1 MKSSIIKTGDSA
13 AMLRAMSY
21 YSKSYYL
28 KEQSTGLAF
37 YQFLSD
43 ILDNYE
49 EKKEDFA
56 KKLKDTIE
64 YVFSNQ
70 KMYLNYAGDRESYEL
85 VKKLVI
91 DLKNS
96 VYNVPRN
103 KDLWQFRPEKKNE
116 AIKTSIRCKNR

>member
-1 MKSSIIKTGDSA
+1 MKK
-13 AMLRAMSY
+13 R
-21 YSKSYYL
+21 
-28 KEQSTGLAF
+28 
-37 YQFLSD
+37 
-43 ILDNYE
+43 
-49 EKKEDFA
+49 KKISQ
-56 KKLKDTIE
+56 KNLKDTIE

-103 KDLWQFRPEKKNE
+103 KDLWQFRPEKK
-116 AIKTSIRCKNR
+116 K

>member
-49 EKKEDFA
+49 EKKEDFT
-56 KKLKDTIE
+56 LD
-64 YVFSNQ
+64 F
-70 KMYLNYAGDRESYEL
+70 
-85 VKKLVI
+85 
-91 DLKNS
+91 NS
-96 VYNVPRN
+96 SRISF
-103 KDLWQFRPEKKNE
+103 KRL
-116 AIKTSIRCKNR
+116 

>member
-1 MKSSIIKTGDSA
+1 
-13 AMLRAMSY
+13 MLRAMSY

-56 KKLKDTIE
+56 KNLKDTIE
-64 YVFSNQ
+64 YVFTHFSFIYI
-70 KMYLNYAGDRESYEL
+70 K
-85 VKKLVI
+85 I
-91 DLKNS
+91 F
-96 VYNVPRN
+96 N
-103 KDLWQFRPEKKNE
+103 KICCF
-116 AIKTSIRCKNR
+116 